1 MYTQAY
7 NTPKPVDRGGP
18 EQPAM
23 LSSETDSAVCV
34 SRYYNKYIYKRSMI
48 IILYYII

>member
-1 MYTQAY
+1 MTRFCLMYTQAY

-23 LSSETDSAVCV
+23 SSSETDSAVCV
-34 SRYYNKYIYKRSMI
+34 SRYYNKYIYI
-48 IILYYII
+48 YINAQ